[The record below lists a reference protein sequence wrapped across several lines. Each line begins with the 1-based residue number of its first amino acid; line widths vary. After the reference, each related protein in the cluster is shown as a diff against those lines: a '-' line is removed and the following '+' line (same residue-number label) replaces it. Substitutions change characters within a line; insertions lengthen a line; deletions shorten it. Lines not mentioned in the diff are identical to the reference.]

1 MKTFQYKPVNVCSQ
15 LFEITVDDNN
25 IVTDLKILG
34 GCHGNLQG
42 ISSLV
47 KGMNKDDIIAK
58 LEGIKC
64 RGSRTRET
72 SCPDQI
78 AKALKSI

>member
-1 MKTFQYKPVNVCSQ
+1 MKTFQYKPVNVCSL
-15 LFEITVDDNN
+15 LFEITIDDNN

-47 KGMNKDDIIAK
+47 KGMNKDEVIAK

>member
-15 LFEITVDDNN
+15 LFEITIDDNN

-47 KGMNKDDIIAK
+47 KG
-58 LEGIKC
+58 
-64 RGSRTRET
+64 
-72 SCPDQI
+72 
-78 AKALKSI
+78 